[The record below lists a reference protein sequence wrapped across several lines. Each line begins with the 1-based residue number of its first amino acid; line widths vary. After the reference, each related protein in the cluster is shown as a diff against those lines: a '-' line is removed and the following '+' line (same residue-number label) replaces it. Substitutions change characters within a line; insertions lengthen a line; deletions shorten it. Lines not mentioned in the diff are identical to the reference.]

1 MSTTANPGTGKASSA
16 DIVKRHKERLFPN
29 VANYYAQPIAFDHAK
44 GMHVWDV
51 EGRKYLDFF
60 GGILTVSVGHCNDA
74 VAGAIGEQAKT
85 LGHTSTLYPNERIVS
100 LAERLGDLTPIGPDA
115 KGRPSKVF
123 FTNSGTE
130 ADETAVLT
138 ARLFTGHTEVI
149 ALRHGYSGRS
159 ALAMT
164 LTAQSPWRHWGEGVP
179 GVKHTVNAYCYRCPF
194 GLTYPSCE
202 VKCAQDM
209 EEMIRTT
216 TNGKIAALIAEP
228 IQGVGG
234 FITPPKEFFPILADT
249 VRRYG
254 GVFICDEVQ
263 TGFGRTGT
271 HWNGIEHWGVKPE
284 IMTFAKGIA
293 NGMPMGATVA
303 RADVADA
310 FSGLTISTFGGNPV
324 SDAASHATLDEM
336 ERLDIPARAERLGA
350 QFRKGLEGLKE
361 KHSVIGEV
369 RGMGL
374 MQGVELVKDRKTKEP
389 AADVTVKLFEAT
401 KARGL
406 LIGKGGLYNNVLRLS
421 PPMVVEESEI
431 KEALDTL
438 DAAFTEATR

>member
-1 MSTTANPGTGKASSA
+1 MSTEAAKKASSKE
-16 DIVKRHKERLFPN
+16 IVERHKARLYPN
-29 VANYYAQPIAFDHAK
+29 VTHYYKEPIALDHAK

-51 EGRKYLDFF
+51 EGNRYLDFF
-60 GGILTVSVGHCNDA
+60 GGILTVSVGHCNDT
-74 VAGAIGEQAKT
+74 VAQAIGDQAKV

-100 LAERLGDLTPIGPDA
+100 LAERLGDMTPIKADA

-123 FTNSGTE
+123 LTNSGTE

-159 ALAMT
+159 ALSMS
-164 LTAQSPWRHWGEGVP
+164 LTGQSAWRHWGEGVP
-179 GVKHTVNAYCYRCPF
+179 GIKHAVNAYCYRCPF

-209 EEMIRTT
+209 DEMIKTS
-216 TNGKIAALIAEP
+216 TNGRIAALIAEP

-234 FITPPKEFFPILADT
+234 FITPPKEFFPMVVET

-254 GVFICDEVQ
+254 GIFICDEVQ

-271 HWNGIEHWGVKPE
+271 HWNGIEHWGVTPE
-284 IMTFAKGIA
+284 VMTFAKGIA
-293 NGMPMGATVA
+293 NGMPMAATVA
-303 RADVADA
+303 RADIADS
-310 FSGLTISTFGGNPV
+310 FSGLTISTYGGNPV
-324 SDAASHATLDEM
+324 SDAASHATLDEL
-336 ERLDIPARAERLGA
+336 ERIDAPARSARLGA
-350 QFRKGLEGLKE
+350 RFRKGLEALADKYQQ
-361 KHSVIGEV
+361 IGEV

-374 MQGVELVKDRKTKEP
+374 MQGVELVEDRKSKKP
-389 AADVTVKLFEAT
+389 AVDLTLRLFEST
-401 KARGL
+401 RERGL
-406 LIGKGGLYNNVLRLS
+406 LIGKGGMYGNVLRLT

-431 KEALDTL
+431 DEALATL
-438 DAAFTEATR
+438 DQAFAAATK

>member
-1 MSTTANPGTGKASSA
+1 MSTQAVKASSA
-16 DIVKRHKERLFPN
+16 DIVKRHKERLYPN
-29 VANYYAQPIAFDHAK
+29 ISNYYAQPIALDHAK

-51 EGRKYLDFF
+51 EGNQYLDFF
-60 GGILTVSVGHCNDA
+60 GGILTVSVGHCNDK
-74 VAGAIGEQAKT
+74 VAQAIADQAKT

-100 LAERLGDLTPIGPDA
+100 LAERLGDMTPIKPDA

-123 FTNSGTE
+123 LTNSGTE

-159 ALAMT
+159 ALAMS
-164 LTAQSPWRHWGEGVP
+164 LTGQAPWRHWGEGVP
-179 GVKHTVNAYCYRCPF
+179 GIKHTVNAYCYRCPF

-209 EEMIRTT
+209 EEMIKTT
-216 TNGKIAALIAEP
+216 TSGKVAALIAEP

-234 FITPPKEFFPILADT
+234 FITPPKEFFPIVVDT

-263 TGFGRTGT
+263 SGFGRTGT
-271 HWNGIEHWGVKPE
+271 HWNGIEHWGVTPE

-303 RADVADA
+303 RADIADA

-336 ERLDIPARAERLGA
+336 ERIDAPARAARLGTR
-350 QFRKGLEGLKE
+350 FRNGLDALAAKYDA
-361 KHSVIGEV
+361 IGEV

-374 MQGVELVKDRKTKEP
+374 MQGVELVKDKKTKEP
-389 AADVTVKLFEAT
+389 APELTGKLFEAT
-401 KARGL
+401 RERGL
-406 LIGKGGLYNNVLRLS
+406 LIGKGGLYGNVLRLS
-421 PPMVVEESEI
+421 PPLVVEESEVD
-431 KEALDTL
+431 EALATL
-438 DAAFTEATR
+438 DQALAVATKG